1 MTEKVRIF
9 FALEIPLPIKR
20 LLIRSF
26 ADLGLTTPLKP
37 AAPEFM
43 HLTLKFWPAF
53 PLRELPE
60 LIKALTLVAD
70 QSKPVPL
77 LFNKAEIFGGKTARA
92 LVLTS
97 VISEELGELREL
109 LEQTL
114 VHQRLADPEPRLFRP
129 HVTIARPTQNL
140 NPTDK
145 TKFLKWRVN
154 LETESARLTL
164 YESRRTPHGREYDPL
179 LELPL

>member
-1 MTEKVRIF
+1 MTEKARIF

-26 ADLGLTTPLKP
+26 ADLKLTTPMKP
-37 AAPEFM
+37 ASPEFM
-43 HLTLKFWPAF
+43 HLTLKFWPMF
-53 PLRELPE
+53 PMHELPQ

-92 LVLTS
+92 LVLST
-97 VISEELGELREL
+97 VVSEELGELREL

-114 VHQRLADPEPRLFRP
+114 VQQHLADPEPRLFRP
-129 HVTIARPTQNL
+129 HVTIARPTATL
-140 NPTDK
+140 SAADK
-145 TKFLKWRVN
+145 IKFLKCRVN
-154 LETESARLTL
+154 METESSRLTL
-164 YESRRTPHGREYDPL
+164 YESRRTPYGREYDPL

>member
-1 MTEKVRIF
+1 MTEKARIF

-20 LLIRSF
+20 LMIRSF
-26 ADLGLTTPLKP
+26 ADLGLMTPLKP
-37 AAPEFM
+37 AAPEYM
-43 HLTLKFWPAF
+43 HLTLKFWPMF
-53 PLRELPE
+53 SMRELPE

-92 LVLTS
+92 LVLST
-97 VISEELGELREL
+97 VVSEELGELREL

-114 VHQRLADPEPRLFRP
+114 VQQHLADPEPRLFRP
-129 HVTIARPTQNL
+129 HVTIARPTATL
-140 NPTDK
+140 SAADK
-145 TKFLKWRVN
+145 IKFLKCRVD
-154 LETESARLTL
+154 LETESSRLTL

>member
-1 MTEKVRIF
+1 
-9 FALEIPLPIKR
+9 
-20 LLIRSF
+20 
-26 ADLGLTTPLKP
+26 
-37 AAPEFM
+37 
-43 HLTLKFWPAF
+43 
-53 PLRELPE
+53 
-60 LIKALTLVAD
+60 
-70 QSKPVPL
+70 VPL